1 MAILKKYD
9 LTGSEVGKVE
19 IADDLLDTK
28 SNNQMIKDYIVALRA
43 NARQWSANTK
53 TRAEVCHSGKK
64 PHPQKGTGR
73 ARQGYLGAPQYKG
86 GGRVHAPRPKFDQ
99 HVRINRKEKRAAIR
113 TLLAEKI
120 QQNNIHILTFD
131 KFDAPKTKSV
141 ADFLKT
147 RELVGKRILFLGE
160 GVVTAEKASKK
171 KGAKK
176 SEGQAVQA
184 SMLPGEKYGAF
195 HKSLRNIPKT
205 QFLLLPNASGYDIAV
220 SYEIVLL
227 EPAVDELMVLMGGKA

>member
-1 MAILKKYD
+1 MATLKKYD

-19 IADDLLDTK
+19 IADNLLETK
-28 SNNQMIKDYIVALRA
+28 ANNQMIKDYIVALRA

-120 QQNNIHILTFD
+120 LQNNLHILQLD
-131 KFDAPKTKSV
+131 KMDAPKTKRL

-147 RELVGKRILFLGE
+147 RELAGKRILFLGE
-160 GVVTAEKASKK
+160 GVVAAEKLAKK

-176 SEGQAVQA
+176 SEEQSAQVK
-184 SMLPGEKYGAF
+184 MLPGEKYGNF
-195 HKSLRNIPKT
+195 HKSIRNIPKVE
-205 QFLLLPNASGYDIAV
+205 FLLLPNASGYDIAV
-220 SYEIVLL
+220 SREIVVL
-227 EPAVDELMVLMGGKA
+227 EPAVDELMLFMGGK